1 MCPRDPLLN
10 EEKAYRGAISFRDEA
25 AFRQLFELYPN
36 VLWGSITSTLS
47 KEDKEWSSA
56 IAQKMDQEQNA
67 YEDW

>member
-1 MCPRDPLLN
+1 MIVRGPLPN
-10 EEKAYRGAISFRDEA
+10 EAAAYQGAISFRDEA

-56 IAQKMDQEQNA
+56 IIQRMNQERIVD
-67 YEDW
+67 EDW